1 MSQTLTRLLVHI
13 VFSTKGRVP
22 TIPREAESDLYAY
35 LGGIGRNLESPL
47 IAAGGTEDHLHLL
60 VSQSKNI
67 SLADLVMNL
76 KKDSSKWLKRNGAG
90 REFDW
95 QDGYGGFTIGESGG
109 EALRRDFPRQ
119 KEHHRKQS
127 FKEEYLALLAKYK
140 VKYDPRYIW
149 D

>member
-95 QDGYGGFTIGESGG
+95 QDGYGGFTIGESGV
-109 EALRRDFPRQ
+109 EALRRYFARQ